1 MCILLKWCKWRF
13 NDCSHCCMIHLS
25 LFGYNLSSSMIIW
38 SMSTFVGSSE
48 YKVEWEKKISFTFS
62 LRSFAK
68 TSLRCKEI
76 SGLFTRV
83 YASSHFHLA
92 FRLLRSNISCFS
104 SKGIISLLLLFFLF
118 NDVSDSACKIL
129 MKTIATGLVW
139 VLSTCMNPQYAS
151 KPGSICWNFL
161 GRVLWSSRGRN
172 KAPRMMDFM
181 ILIKQEN
188 IPMKML

>member
-1 MCILLKWCKWRF
+1 MNIWILNWFWKRKIWHPNCMLNRVLLKTINNFHVFFVEMVKWRG

-83 YASSHFHLA
+83 YASSHFHFA

-104 SKGIISLLLLFFLF
+104 S
-118 NDVSDSACKIL
+118 
-129 MKTIATGLVW
+129 TIKDT
-139 VLSTCMNPQYAS
+139 
-151 KPGSICWNFL
+151 
-161 GRVLWSSRGRN
+161 
-172 KAPRMMDFM
+172 
-181 ILIKQEN
+181 E
-188 IPMKML
+188 

>member
-1 MCILLKWCKWRF
+1 METVSVQFLDSLLILAQKLFITCINFSINYTGYEYLNTELILNWHPNCMLNRVLLKKILILFMCILLKWCKWRV
-13 NDCSHCCMIHLS
+13 NDCSHCRMMHLS

-48 YKVEWEKKISFTFS
+48 YKDEWEKKISFTFS

-83 YASSHFHLA
+83 YASSHFHFA

-104 SKGIISLLLLFFLF
+104 S
-118 NDVSDSACKIL
+118 
-129 MKTIATGLVW
+129 TIKDT
-139 VLSTCMNPQYAS
+139 
-151 KPGSICWNFL
+151 
-161 GRVLWSSRGRN
+161 
-172 KAPRMMDFM
+172 
-181 ILIKQEN
+181 E
-188 IPMKML
+188 

>member
-1 MCILLKWCKWRF
+1 MYFVEMVKWRG

-48 YKVEWEKKISFTFS
+48 YKDEWEKKISFTFS
-62 LRSFAK
+62 LRSLAK

-104 SKGIISLLLLFFLF
+104 STIKDTEYFYLQTLSSFMLKKKGEK
-118 NDVSDSACKIL
+118 KITL
-129 MKTIATGLVW
+129 DK
-139 VLSTCMNPQYAS
+139 Q
-151 KPGSICWNFL
+151 
-161 GRVLWSSRGRN
+161 SRS
-172 KAPRMMDFM
+172 
-181 ILIKQEN
+181 
-188 IPMKML
+188 

>member
-1 MCILLKWCKWRF
+1 MTSQLHFKLVYYSKIINNFHVNFVGMIIKWRPILRAD
-13 NDCSHCCMIHLS
+13 DCLCCCKVHMNL
-25 LFGYNLSSSMIIW
+25 LGYNLSSSMMIW

-92 FRLLRSNISCFS
+92 FLLFRSTISCFS
-104 SKGIISLLLLFFLF
+104 S
-118 NDVSDSACKIL
+118 
-129 MKTIATGLVW
+129 TIKDTN
-139 VLSTCMNPQYAS
+139 SFIYKHNHQKS
-151 KPGSICWNFL
+151 F
-161 GRVLWSSRGRN
+161 
-172 KAPRMMDFM
+172 
-181 ILIKQEN
+181 
-188 IPMKML
+188 

>member
-1 MCILLKWCKWRF
+1 METVSVQFLDSLLILAQKLFITCINFSINYTGYEYLNTELILEEENLTSQRVLLKTINNFHVYFVEMVKWRG

-92 FRLLRSNISCFS
+92 FRLLRSNISFFS
-104 SKGIISLLLLFFLF
+104 S
-118 NDVSDSACKIL
+118 
-129 MKTIATGLVW
+129 TIKDT
-139 VLSTCMNPQYAS
+139 
-151 KPGSICWNFL
+151 
-161 GRVLWSSRGRN
+161 
-172 KAPRMMDFM
+172 
-181 ILIKQEN
+181 E
-188 IPMKML
+188 

>member
-1 MCILLKWCKWRF
+1 METVSVPFLDSLLILAQKLFITCINFSINYTGYEYLNTELTSQLHVESCTTKKNINTFHVYFVEMVKWRG

-104 SKGIISLLLLFFLF
+104 S
-118 NDVSDSACKIL
+118 
-129 MKTIATGLVW
+129 TIKDT
-139 VLSTCMNPQYAS
+139 
-151 KPGSICWNFL
+151 
-161 GRVLWSSRGRN
+161 
-172 KAPRMMDFM
+172 
-181 ILIKQEN
+181 E
-188 IPMKML
+188 